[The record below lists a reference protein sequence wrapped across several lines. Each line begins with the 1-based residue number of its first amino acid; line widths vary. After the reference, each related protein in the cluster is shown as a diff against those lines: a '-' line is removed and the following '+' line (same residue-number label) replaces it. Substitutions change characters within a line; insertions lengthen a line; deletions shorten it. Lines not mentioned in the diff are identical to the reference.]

1 LDKLMPIY
9 GDILIKVF
17 NEGILKK
24 EKMFRLAF
32 NTAFID
38 ETA

>member
-1 LDKLMPIY
+1 MNHLMPIC
-9 GDILIKVF
+9 GDILIKVY
-17 NEGILKK
+17 NIGMIKN

-38 ETA
+38 ENT

>member
-1 LDKLMPIY
+1 MPIY

-17 NEGILKK
+17 NEGMIKA

-38 ETA
+38 DSC